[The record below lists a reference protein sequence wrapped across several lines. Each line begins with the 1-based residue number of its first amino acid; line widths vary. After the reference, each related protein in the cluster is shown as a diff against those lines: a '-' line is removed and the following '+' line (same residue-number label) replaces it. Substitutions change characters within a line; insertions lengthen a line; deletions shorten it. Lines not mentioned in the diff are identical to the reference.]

1 MSNSLLFN
9 FLSHDSSHNLLL
21 LKLFIINSL
30 LFTSLLT
37 ILKLKSEK
45 ILLKLLEKKLLLLL
59 HDEFKN
65 FSFFYYR

>member
-1 MSNSLLFN
+1 MT
-9 FLSHDSSHNLLL
+9 
-21 LKLFIINSL
+21 SL

-45 ILLKLLEKKLLLLL
+45 KLLKLLEKNLLLLL

-65 FSFFYYR
+65 FFFSYYRYY